1 MSEGN
6 ECNHDVEDVEESCCV
21 EGHEDTRI
29 RLAAVARQSFEGE
42 EVAEGAGE
50 VLGAAGA
57 MRISPLDADEVAA
70 ADDAIGVQI
79 GGLVDGLLQMMRS

>member
-1 MSEGN
+1 M
-6 ECNHDVEDVEESCCV
+6 
-21 EGHEDTRI
+21 
-29 RLAAVARQSFEGE
+29 
-42 EVAEGAGE
+42 
-50 VLGAAGA
+50 LGAAGA